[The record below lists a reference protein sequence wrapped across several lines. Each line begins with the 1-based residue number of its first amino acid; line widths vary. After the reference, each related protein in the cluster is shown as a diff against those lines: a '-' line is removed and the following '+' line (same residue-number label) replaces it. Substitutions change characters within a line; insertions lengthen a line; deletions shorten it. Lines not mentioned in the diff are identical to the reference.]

1 MCNITINRIVLVK
14 DKTTRY
20 SFDRDCSTPK
30 KAVDVFNAVFGLED
44 SPQEVLC
51 ALYLNT
57 KNQIVG
63 VQELTRGTVDRSL
76 ATAAEIYKA
85 ALLHNASGVI
95 LAHNHPSGDPE
106 PSREDITV
114 TQRVAEAGRIIEIP
128 LLDHVIVGDDNFV
141 SLSERGYI

>member
-1 MCNITINRIVLVK
+1 MCNITINHIVLVK

-20 SFDRDCSTPK
+20 SFDRDCSSPK
-30 KAVDVFNAVFGLED
+30 KAVDVFNAVFGLAD

-63 VQELTRGTVDRSL
+63 IQEVTRGTVDRSL

-85 ALLHNASGVI
+85 AILHNASHVI
-95 LAHNHPSGDPE
+95 MAHNHPSGDPE
-106 PSREDITV
+106 PSREDISV
-114 TQRVAEAGRIIEIP
+114 TQRIAEAGRILEIP
-128 LLDHVIVGDDNFV
+128 LLDHVIIGDSSFV
-141 SLSERGYI
+141 SLCERGYI

>member
-1 MCNITINRIVLVK
+1 MCNITINHIVLVK

-20 SFDRDCSTPK
+20 SFDRDCSSPK

-44 SPQEVLC
+44 LPQEVLC

-63 VQELTRGTVDRSL
+63 IQEVTRGTVDRSL

-85 ALLHNASGVI
+85 AILHNASHVI
-95 LAHNHPSGDPE
+95 MAHNHPSGDPE
-106 PSREDITV
+106 PSREDISV
-114 TQRVAEAGRIIEIP
+114 TQRIAEAGRILEIP
-128 LLDHVIVGDDNFV
+128 LLDHVIIGDSSFG
-141 SLSERGYI
+141 SLCERGYI

>member
-1 MCNITINRIVLVK
+1 MCNITINHIVLVK

-20 SFDRDCSTPK
+20 SFDRDCSSPK

-44 SPQEVLC
+44 LPQEVLC

-63 VQELTRGTVDRSL
+63 IQEVTRGTVDRSL

-85 ALLHNASGVI
+85 AIFHNASHVI
-95 LAHNHPSGDPE
+95 MAHNHPSGDPE
-106 PSREDITV
+106 PSREDISV
-114 TQRVAEAGRIIEIP
+114 TQRIAEAGRILEIP
-128 LLDHVIVGDDNFV
+128 LLDHVIIGDSSFV
-141 SLSERGYI
+141 SLCERGYI

>member
-1 MCNITINRIVLVK
+1 MCNITINHIVLVK

-20 SFDRDCSTPK
+20 SFDRDCSSPK

-44 SPQEVLC
+44 LPQEVLC

-63 VQELTRGTVDRSL
+63 IQEVTRGTVDRSL

-85 ALLHNASGVI
+85 AILHNASHVI
-95 LAHNHPSGDPE
+95 MAHNHPSGDPE
-106 PSREDITV
+106 PSREDISV
-114 TQRVAEAGRIIEIP
+114 TQRIAEAGRILEIP
-128 LLDHVIVGDDNFV
+128 LLDHVIIGDSSFV
-141 SLSERGYI
+141 SLCERGYI